1 MKKINLLF
9 GGNRGIGLE
18 IKKIFKKKKLITI
31 NRSKSSTNNIQCD
44 LLDIESLNKLIKKL
58 KNFKIENMVFSQRY
72 RGNDNLEEYKLMISS
87 PLHIIESLKKSF
99 TKNASIIFIGSICTD
114 KVALDQ
120 DAHYHSIRYGIVGI
134 TKYLAYSLGKKKI
147 RVNMVSTNKILKKE
161 NLNFYNVNKVGKNIK
176 KKHLL
181 KTPIKKMLSAKDVA
195 NSIKFLT
202 SSDAQN
208 LTGLNMYI
216 DGGEHL
222 M

>member
-18 IKKIFKKKKLITI
+18 IKKIFKKKKLITV

-72 RGNDNLEEYKLMISS
+72 RGNDNLDEYRLMISS
-87 PLHIIESLKKSF
+87 PLHIIESLSKSF

-120 DAHYHSIRYGIVGI
+120 DAHYHSIRHGIVGI

-161 NLNFYNVNKVGKNIK
+161 NLNFYNINKVGRNIK

>member
-1 MKKINLLF
+1 
-9 GGNRGIGLE
+9 
-18 IKKIFKKKKLITI
+18 
-31 NRSKSSTNNIQCD
+31 
-44 LLDIESLNKLIKKL
+44 
-58 KNFKIENMVFSQRY
+58 
-72 RGNDNLEEYKLMISS
+72 
-87 PLHIIESLKKSF
+87 
-99 TKNASIIFIGSICTD
+99 
-114 KVALDQ
+114 
-120 DAHYHSIRYGIVGI
+120 
-134 TKYLAYSLGKKKI
+134 
-147 RVNMVSTNKILKKE
+147 MVSTNKILKKE
-161 NLNFYNVNKVGKNIK
+161 NLNFYNINKKGRNIK